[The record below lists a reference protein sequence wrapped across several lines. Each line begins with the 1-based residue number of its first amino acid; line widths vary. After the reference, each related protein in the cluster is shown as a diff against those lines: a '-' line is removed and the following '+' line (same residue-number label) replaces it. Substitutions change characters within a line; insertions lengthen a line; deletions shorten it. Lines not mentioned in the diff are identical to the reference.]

1 MGIKVGCSKNEIHTC
16 LFYLLLYPQENYKRY
31 LTWIHFTG
39 FLSAEQMSRG
49 ETENKDAKSKLEK
62 GNNDVTRDSG
72 LSSNV
77 KRNK

>member
-1 MGIKVGCSKNEIHTC
+1 
-16 LFYLLLYPQENYKRY
+16 
-31 LTWIHFTG
+31 
-39 FLSAEQMSRG
+39 MSRV

>member
-1 MGIKVGCSKNEIHTC
+1 M
-16 LFYLLLYPQENYKRY
+16 
-31 LTWIHFTG
+31 TG
-39 FLSAEQMSRG
+39 FLSADQMSRG

>member
-1 MGIKVGCSKNEIHTC
+1 MLI
-16 LFYLLLYPQENYKRY
+16 LLYPQENYKRY

-39 FLSAEQMSRG
+39 FLSADQMSRG

-62 GNNDVTRDSG
+62 GNNDVTRESG

>member
-1 MGIKVGCSKNEIHTC
+1 MRSILAI
-16 LFYLLLYPQENYKRY
+16 LYPQQDNKRY
-31 LTWIHFTG
+31 LTWIQFTG
-39 FLSAEQMSRG
+39 FLSADQMSRG

-62 GNNDVTRDSG
+62 GNNDVTRESG